1 MLSLIV
7 LKKSSVQ
14 CMQRQSLIVRRL
26 MLQSKYDGD
35 ISVKSL
41 KSSTM
46 YPAQFPPSKAYL
58 KKHVA

>member
-1 MLSLIV
+1 MISLMV
-7 LKKSSVQ
+7 VKKPSVQ
-14 CMQRQSLIVRRL
+14 CMGRQSLIVCLL

-46 YPAQFPPSKAYL
+46 DLSDSHQV
-58 KKHVA
+58 KHTLRNMLP